1 MIKPFKGNYRLTQI
15 WGANPKIYSKFGLLG
30 HNGIDWGLPNGTEVI
45 APHAGKV
52 IEKAYDKNGYGNYL
66 KIENTKEGSIL
77 SHFQKFFVNVG
88 DTIKQGQKIAL
99 SNNTGFSTGP
109 HIHWGYYKKPRD
121 RSNGYSG
128 TMNQLPLLKENNM
141 NLQKQYDDCRFD
153 RDSHWTELKAAELD
167 LDKAIDKILEF
178 ETKIK
183 ELEKEFE
190 LANKKINK
198 LIEANGILENKA
210 KTDLDK
216 AKLDYEKLLADEK
229 LAFKGEL
236 ESIEDQHRNDLLDL
250 EEKYKDVDLPKPEPK
265 PKGFFNKLGKAW
277 EIMFG

>member
-66 KIENTKEGSIL
+66 KIENSKEGSIL

-141 NLQKQYDDCRFD
+141 SDLQEC
-153 RDSHWTELKAAELD
+153 
-167 LDKAIDKILEF
+167 LEQHTKLVD
-178 ETKIK
+178 ECITKEKKIK

-190 LANKKINK
+190 LANRKINK
-198 LIEANGILENKA
+198 LIVANSILENKA
-210 KTDLDK
+210 EADLAK
-216 AKLDYEKLLADEK
+216 ANLDFTKELADEK
-229 LAFKGEL
+229 VAFKGEL

-250 EEKYKDVDLPKPEPK
+250 EEQYKGVKLPKPK
-265 PKGFFNKLGKAW
+265 PKLLTFKQKLAKAF
-277 EIMFG
+277 EILFS

>member
-66 KIENTKEGSIL
+66 KIENSKEGSIL

-141 NLQKQYDDCRFD
+141 NLQKQYDDCRTA
-153 RDSHWTELKAAELD
+153 RDSHWNSLKA
-167 LDKAIDKILEF
+167 
-178 ETKIK
+178 
-183 ELEKEFE
+183 LEKEFE
-190 LANKKINK
+190 LANKKIDK

-210 KTDLDK
+210 ETDLAK

-229 LAFKGEL
+229 VAFKGEL
-236 ESIEDQHRNDLLDL
+236 ERVEDQYKDDLLDL
-250 EEKYKDVDLPKPEPK
+250 EEKYKGVKLPKPK
-265 PKGFFNKLGKAW
+265 PKGFWKKMEKVW
-277 EIMFG
+277 EILFS

>member
-15 WGANPKIYSKFGLLG
+15 WGVNKQVYKRFGLLG

-77 SHFQKFFVNVG
+77 SHFQKTFVNVG

-141 NLQKQYDDCRFD
+141 SDLQSLYDNCREA
-153 RDSHWTELKAAELD
+153 RDDHWNDLKA
-167 LDKAIDKILEF
+167 
-178 ETKIK
+178 
-183 ELEKEFE
+183 LEKEFE
-190 LANKKINK
+190 LANKKIDK

-210 KTDLDK
+210 ETDLAK

-229 LAFKGEL
+229 IAFKGEL
-236 ESIEDQHRNDLLDL
+236 ESIEDQHRDDLLDL
-250 EEKYKDVDLPKPEPK
+250 EEKYKGVKLPKPEPK